1 MHERERAIRFYE
13 LRWWFL
19 VRSIKYKTYWEIRD
33 FQMKT
38 HFSLLFTRPRPTY
51 GTFIGSTSFFSCGI
65 EIPICKQTYV
75 CTYNVHS
82 RLEIQVCFSKQSV
95 LDLLNKVL
103 FKRGMKPLRQLSV
116 HPCSEAIKAR
126 TSQFAV
132 HMCYYCTQIYMFQNL
147 TTPLC

>member
-75 CTYNVHS
+75 HS
-82 RLEIQVCFSKQSV
+82 RLVIQVCFSKQSV

-103 FKRGMKPLRQLSV
+103 FKRGINPLLQLVAQLQLSV
-116 HPCSEAIKAR
+116 YPCSETIKYR

-132 HMCYYCTQIYMFQNL
+132 HMCY
-147 TTPLC
+147 